1 MSRLFG
7 LGLLLT
13 LFASSAVAAEP
24 AADAAPE
31 KLLSP
36 TTQLFVRWDG
46 VTAHAETYKKSFWG
60 PLMAGPS
67 GDSVRALIAKVPKLL
82 GNSLLAEP
90 LLDGKPPAELKANL
104 ADLKNASKLIDLLTD
119 KGVLV
124 GAEVREPKPTLK
136 GIGQAFRG
144 LLGGE
149 LPGVEAL
156 LPDLQALVI
165 IPNAGDQSE
174 VLFATLRLA
183 LGNDENKIEPFTVAG
198 RKGFRVA
205 LGGGSKRSATF
216 RTSQAPAVAGAGGAM
231 AFVAAE
237 REFFIQDEQPQA
249 PYTLQAAWWVEGK
262 HFVLYVGT
270 MKPDAVVAEVAAN
283 PAKGGVTGHALYKR
297 STQEQKFTSV
307 ARGFVDA
314 GKVVSLAKS
323 LAGPFVPGLNARLDE
338 LGFGNLKGI
347 VINCGYDGREFR
359 AVWEMD
365 LPGERKGLAKVLKG
379 SAPIGLKDLPPL
391 PADVNRFLA
400 MRIDP
405 EGAYNA
411 GLGLIEALTMNEP
424 FGPEE
429 DAKTPAEGIR
439 LRREYLAKEFD
450 KIIGVSVK
458 DDILPCLGD
467 KVVVFQSPNEG
478 LSVFGTVVC
487 VSLKD
492 PAKAKAVADRIH
504 RGLETLVSAP
514 VKVRK
519 KMVKGVEVR
528 ELYSRGF
535 GFLVP
540 TYAVVGDW
548 LVVSVYPQG
557 VQGMVL
563 RMKGDLPSWKPDAD
577 TLARLAKLP
586 KDGCT
591 LQYCDPTS
599 TVKNLCTLG
608 PLFLGT
614 IGGLGNAFGNDN
626 GESDYEPLDIGLIPN
641 GHELSKHLFPNLTV
655 IRDDGTT
662 VRLEVNE
669 SLSVPLEIIGLEP
682 LVVGATIFGFRFF

>member
-1 MSRLFG
+1 MSRLLGF
-7 LGLLLT
+7 GLLLV
-13 LFASSAVAAEP
+13 LFPAPAGAAVP
-24 AADAAPE
+24 ATDTPPE

-36 TTQLFVRWDG
+36 TTQLYVRWDG

-82 GNSLLAEP
+82 GNQLLAEP

-104 ADLKNASKLIDLLTD
+104 ADLKNASKLVDLIAD

-136 GIGQAFRG
+136 GFGQAFRG

-149 LPGVEAL
+149 LPGVEVL
-156 LPDLQALVI
+156 LPDVQALVI
-165 IPNAGDQSE
+165 VPNAGEQSE
-174 VLFATLRLA
+174 VLFSTLRLA
-183 LGNDENKIEPFTVAG
+183 LGSGDDKIEPFTVG
-198 RKGFRVA
+198 SRKGFKLKLNPGVWRGRSVRSNA
-205 LGGGSKRSATF
+205 LGK
-216 RTSQAPAVAGAGGAM
+216 
-231 AFVAAE
+231 AAAANPVLT
-237 REFFIQDEQPQA
+237 EQPEDGPA
-249 PYTLQAAWWVEGK
+249 PPFSLQAAWWTEGK

-270 MKPDAVVAEVAAN
+270 MKPETVVAEVAAN
-283 PAKGGVTGHALYKR
+283 PDKGGVTGHALYKR
-297 STQEQKFTSV
+297 CKEEQKFTSV
-307 ARGFVDA
+307 ARAFVDA

-359 AVWEMD
+359 AVWEVD
-365 LPGERKGLAKVLKG
+365 LPGERKGLAKILKG

-400 MRIDP
+400 VRLDP
-405 EGAYNA
+405 AATYEA
-411 GLGLIEALTMNEP
+411 GLGVVEALTL
-424 FGPEE
+424 GEE
-429 DAKTPAEGIR
+429 LGVEDGAKDTTEKIR

-467 KVVVFQSPNEG
+467 KVVVYQSPNEG

-492 PAKAKAVADRIH
+492 PAKAKAVADRVH
-504 RGLETLVSAP
+504 RGLEGIVSAP

-535 GFLVP
+535 GILVP
-540 TYAVVGDW
+540 TYAVVDDW

-557 VQGMVL
+557 VQGMIL

-614 IGGLGNAFGNDN
+614 VSGLGRAFGNEG
-626 GESDYEPLDIGLIPN
+626 GEADYEPLDVGLIPN

-655 IRDDGTT
+655 IRDDGKTI
-662 VRLEVNE
+662 RLEVNE

-682 LVVGATIFGFRFF
+682 LIVGATFVGFRFF